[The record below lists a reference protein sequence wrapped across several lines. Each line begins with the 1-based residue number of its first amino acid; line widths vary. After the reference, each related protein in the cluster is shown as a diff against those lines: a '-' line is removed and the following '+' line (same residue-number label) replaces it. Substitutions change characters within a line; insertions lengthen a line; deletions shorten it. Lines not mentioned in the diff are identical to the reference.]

1 MKRKSNILARER
13 IKGVAE
19 IMDLFERIYDI
30 TTWRGAKRFIERNKL
45 PLRYKGNR
53 PFFFK
58 DELIAFELRY
68 LERSRKQKNN
78 KKRRK

>member
-19 IMDLFERIYDI
+19 IMPLFERIYDI
-30 TTWRGAKRFIERNKL
+30 TTWRGAKRYIERHKL

-53 PFFFK
+53 PFFYK
-58 DELIAFELRY
+58 DELSEFEEKY
-68 LERSRKQKNN
+68 LKKSSN
-78 KKRRK
+78 KKISTRRRK

>member
-19 IMDLFERIYDI
+19 IMDLFEKVYDI
-30 TTWRGAKRFIERNKL
+30 RTWRGAKRYIDRHKL

-53 PFFFK
+53 PFFYK
-58 DELIAFELRY
+58 DELNEFEEKY
-68 LERSRKQKNN
+68 LKKSRTKKIH
-78 KKRRK
+78 KRR